1 MLSSLTSVK
10 MLGSF
15 SPESQIIYFTDIL
28 LPTFTFAGCGVTAEV
43 KAGDAIQNI
52 IPKIFIFKSC
62 VDNTEVETF

>member
-1 MLSSLTSVK
+1 MVSSLTSVK

-43 KAGDAIQNI
+43 KTGDAAQNI
-52 IPKIFIFKSC
+52 IPIIIISKVQFFL
-62 VDNTEVETF
+62 